1 VTGSSNHA
9 SAQEI
14 RDRNVV
20 SWVYYT
26 YPFNL
31 TGNPAASVS
40 CGFTAEGLPVG
51 LQVVAGTNREA
62 DVLRLSAA
70 FESARPWAGGYPE
83 PTA

>member
-1 VTGSSNHA
+1 LPG
-9 SAQEI
+9 
-14 RDRNVV
+14 RNVV

-31 TGNPAASVS
+31 TGNPAASVP
-40 CGFTAEGLPVG
+40 CGSTAEGLPVG

-70 FESARPWAGGYPE
+70 FELARSWADSYPE
-83 PTA
+83 LPV